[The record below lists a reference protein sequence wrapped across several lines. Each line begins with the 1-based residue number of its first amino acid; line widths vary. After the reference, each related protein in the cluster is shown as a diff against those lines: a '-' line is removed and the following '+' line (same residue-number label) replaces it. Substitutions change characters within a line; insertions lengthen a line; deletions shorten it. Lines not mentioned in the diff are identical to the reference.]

1 MVCQATDIMS
11 KKVGICLLLLVVPL
25 IFLNI
30 YVALLPRDIDNNMQI
45 MQGALYGDQPRMI
58 QAQVNNNNK
67 QGKDI
72 HTFLSDLSSASATT
86 TVNKNGTCRFCNVSS
101 AATRWKCL
109 AMQDLHPFT
118 NIISHDPKEQKH
130 SNQFASKMPH
140 IIHINSKT
148 KCVTNHIENYIK
160 NWRMPYYSIM
170 LHDDEEMN
178 NLFDMSIVTNTFPTL
193 KNATRCLPY
202 QGVTSTASKNDLFRF
217 LLYYYVGGI
226 YTEYDLM
233 PSPRG
238 NFPTTVELFENYLS
252 VSGKDVKGSG
262 MLLLKPDGSPF
273 LGTMFFTSNH
283 PIFYICV
290 DLTLRN
296 LLRLTN
302 VSNQRAFGVTG
313 PPILHEALQIF
324 AGMTKENGER
334 WQSGTYV
341 MDESVK
347 EMYPNLSN
355 NNNDE
360 GNYTILIPEHITFYD
375 YVFEGDREMIQQK
388 RRYYKI
394 AGLKHWQRDDKGVHE
409 FSGSCADYLNRIR
422 IID

>member
-1 MVCQATDIMS
+1 
-11 KKVGICLLLLVVPL
+11 
-25 IFLNI
+25 
-30 YVALLPRDIDNNMQI
+30 
-45 MQGALYGDQPRMI
+45 
-58 QAQVNNNNK
+58 
-67 QGKDI
+67 
-72 HTFLSDLSSASATT
+72 
-86 TVNKNGTCRFCNVSS
+86 
-101 AATRWKCL
+101 
-109 AMQDLHPFT
+109 MQDLHPFT

-140 IIHINSKT
+140 IIHINRKT

-324 AGMTKENGER
+324 AGMTK
-334 WQSGTYV
+334 V
-341 MDESVK
+341 
-347 EMYPNLSN
+347 
-355 NNNDE
+355 
-360 GNYTILIPEHITFYD
+360 
-375 YVFEGDREMIQQK
+375 
-388 RRYYKI
+388 
-394 AGLKHWQRDDKGVHE
+394 
-409 FSGSCADYLNRIR
+409 
-422 IID
+422 